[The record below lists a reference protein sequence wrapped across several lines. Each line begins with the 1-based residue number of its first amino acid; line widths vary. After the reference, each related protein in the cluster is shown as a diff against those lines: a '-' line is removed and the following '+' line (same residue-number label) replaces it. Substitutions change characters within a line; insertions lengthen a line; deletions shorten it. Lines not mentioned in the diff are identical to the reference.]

1 MQHYHIP
8 VYSLLVTA
16 FGFYMLRT
24 AGLDSA
30 VQRLSPGHCACI
42 IGTPRLAYGEAGL
55 PPHVPKNSH
64 VVWRI
69 EVVEG
74 GGPPDS
80 SAPEGPP
87 LLLLPKALRTSL
99 SPQSGDDSEAVDG
112 SSSSA
117 PAAVLGAVVA
127 PQKRPQLAAASPPA
141 PLQPRAVPASV
152 SIAEAADTDALL
164 AKFAAWNAGICKSP
178 SYRRTDV

>member
-1 MQHYHIP
+1 
-8 VYSLLVTA
+8 
-16 FGFYMLRT
+16 
-24 AGLDSA
+24 

-99 SPQSGDDSEAVDG
+99 SPQSGDDGEAVD

-117 PAAVLGAVVA
+117 VLRAVMA
-127 PQKRPQLAAASPPA
+127 PQKRPQLAAASPPP

-164 AKFAAWNAGICKSP
+164 AKFAAWNAGISTRS
-178 SYRRTDV
+178 SY

>member
-1 MQHYHIP
+1 
-8 VYSLLVTA
+8 
-16 FGFYMLRT
+16 
-24 AGLDSA
+24 

-69 EVVEG
+69 EVLEG
-74 GGPPDS
+74 GGPPDN

-99 SPQSGDDSEAVDG
+99 SPQSGDDDSEAVDG
-112 SSSSA
+112 SSA
-117 PAAVLGAVVA
+117 AAAAVGAVVA
-127 PQKRPQLAAASPPA
+127 PQKRPQLAAASAPP
-141 PLQPRAVPASV
+141 PQLRAVPASV

-164 AKFAAWNAGICKSP
+164 AKFAAWNAG
-178 SYRRTDV
+178 T